1 MVSKDSFLFQHAL
14 LLSRPRPPRH
24 RRHRRRRRRRRRQSL
39 TMMATSESTRPPSGS
54 FNFS

>member
-24 RRHRRRRRRRRRQSL
+24 RRHRRRRRRRQSL